1 MASTNKFKTK
11 LKPNA
16 HGLTTGFFGCPG
28 CLRPGRRGV
37 TVTSRPGAK
46 SVSGTRKGA
55 KRSRVRVKCSGCGD
69 FKILGT
75 STGC

>member
-1 MASTNKFKTK
+1 MANKFKTK

-16 HGLTTGFFGCPG
+16 HGLVTGFFGCPG

-46 SVSGTRKGA
+46 TASGGRGA
-55 KRSRVRVKCSGCGD
+55 KRSRVRVKCRGCGE
-69 FKILGT
+69 FKILGK